1 MLEYSLPADGKVTI
15 NLYNNLGQL
24 VSVLVDANQSAG
36 QHMFRYESNAL
47 QPGIYVA
54 KLRLVNSDIDLVGTI
69 KLSVQ
74 K

>member
-1 MLEYSLPADGKVTI
+1 MS
-15 NLYNNLGQL
+15 LYNNLGQL
-24 VSVLVDANQSAG
+24 VTVLVDANQTAG
-36 QHMFRYESNAL
+36 QYMFRYESNTL

-54 KLRLVNSDIDLVGTI
+54 KLRLVNNETDMVGTI